1 MRLTLIYCMVR
12 KMNKIKL
19 PLSVLAI
26 AASCALLLAACGGDE
41 DSGSTDSRLSV
52 TASFYP
58 LYEAAQA
65 IGGDQAEVVNLTP
78 TGTGPHDLELTPK
91 TVAEVEDA
99 DLNIYLG
106 QNFQPAVE
114 KAAGQSSGRSVDLL
128 DGIQLRPAD
137 DGIPGVEGEVDG
149 ERLAAGMDPHVW
161 VDPVRFLEIV
171 DEITAAYI
179 EADPGNADTWKKN
192 ARAYSAGLESLD
204 DDFQKALKNCAT
216 RTLVTS
222 HAAFG
227 YLADRYGLVQAPI
240 AGISPDDE
248 PNPQSIAAVARRAE
262 QDGVKTVFFETLV
275 PRKLADTVAGEI
287 GARSDALDPVEGLDA
302 EGEEAGK
309 TYESIQRDNMERLR
323 TGLGCTTT

>member
-1 MRLTLIYCMVR
+1 MVR

-99 DLNIYLG
+99 DLTIYLG

-149 ERLAAGMDPHVW
+149 ERLAGGMDPHVW

-192 ARAYSAGLESLD
+192 ARAYRAGLESLD
-204 DDFQKALKNCAT
+204 ADFQNALKNCAT

-275 PRKLADTVAGEI
+275 PRKLADTVAEEI